1 MKKILAFILVMC
13 FAIGCFAGCSGSTEA
28 PEETVAPEATE
39 EVPVETPEAAPAI
52 EIPEIDLEKLYATHS
67 PDKVVMTV
75 DGVDVTWGEYFYFVY
90 ANVQQM
96 MSYFNS
102 MASYYGIA
110 LGWGDLMGEGTEESY
125 ASYVP
130 KSIENSLI
138 SQMAIKG
145 NAKKNNVELTQENLD
160 AIAAQLESDI
170 VYMCGEG
177 ATEEDFNKYLE
188 GMFLPRAVYDDIN
201 RINYLYQQVFAEKFG
216 LASELVSDEDAK
228 NYLEE
233 NGYMAADHILLAT
246 IDLSTQQPLEESV
259 VNEKKAQ
266 AEDIVAQLSEI
277 KDKTEL
283 LKKFK
288 ELKDQFTEDS
298 GAAYYPDG
306 YIFTTGKMVPEFEET
321 AKTLGEYELSGI
333 VETSY
338 GYHIMLGMPLDPDGV
353 IEVTNQGT
361 EMTGRKMFANNEYA
375 KELDAY
381 ASNIKVEYVD
391 GFELP
396 ALTDYVK

>member
-13 FAIGCFAGCSGSTEA
+13 FAMGCFAGCSGSTEA
-28 PEETVAPEATE
+28 PEETVAPEASE
-39 EVPVETPEAAPAI
+39 EVPAETPEAAPAI

-67 PDKVVMTV
+67 PDEVVMTV
-75 DGVDVTWGEYFYFVY
+75 DGVGVTWGEYFYLVY

-96 MSYFNS
+96 MNYFNT
-102 MASYYGIA
+102 MAMYYGIA
-110 LGWGDLMGEGTEESY
+110 ANWSDPMGEGSEYTY

-145 NAKKNNVELTQENLD
+145 NAKKNNVELSQENLD
-160 AIAAQLESDI
+160 AIAAQLQSDI

-188 GMFLPRAVYDDIN
+188 NMFLPRAVYDNIN
-201 RINYLYQQVFAEKFG
+201 KINYLYQQAFEEKFG
-216 LASELVSDEDAK
+216 LSSELVSDEDAE
-228 NYLEE
+228 NYLKE

-246 IDLSTQQPLEESV
+246 IDLSTRQTLEESV

-277 KDKTEL
+277 KDKDEL

-288 ELKDQFTEDS
+288 ELKDQYTEDT

-321 AKTLGEYELSGI
+321 AKTLTEYELSGI

-353 IEVTNQGT
+353 IEITEQGT
-361 EMTGRKMFANNEYA
+361 EMTARKMYANNEYA

-396 ALTDYVK
+396 ALTDYIK